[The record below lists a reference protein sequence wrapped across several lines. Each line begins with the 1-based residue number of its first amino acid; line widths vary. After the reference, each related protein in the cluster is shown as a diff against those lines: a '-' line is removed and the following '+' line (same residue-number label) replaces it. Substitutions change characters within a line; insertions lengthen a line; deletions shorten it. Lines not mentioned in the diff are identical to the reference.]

1 VKPLTKQKGTQP
13 EKMHE
18 KLVSIL
24 VLNGVVGAMQYT
36 AKTAIYWKCRILG
49 IHFWMSDVCYCLIY
63 FPSNCLYVQ
72 QSVALC

>member
-1 VKPLTKQKGTQP
+1 LNFSPYAAKPLTKQKGAQP

-36 AKTAIYWKCRILG
+36 AKIAIYRKCRILG
-49 IHFWMSDVCYCLIY
+49 INSGCPMSVI
-63 FPSNCLYVQ
+63 V
-72 QSVALC
+72 